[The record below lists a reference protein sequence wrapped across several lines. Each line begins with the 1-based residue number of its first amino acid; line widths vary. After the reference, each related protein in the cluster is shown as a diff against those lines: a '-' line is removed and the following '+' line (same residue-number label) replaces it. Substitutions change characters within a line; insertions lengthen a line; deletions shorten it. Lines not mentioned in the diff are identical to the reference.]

1 MKDSLDKVFEAAGIT
16 ENQMTSQSYRT
27 VKQVIQEHPE
37 ILISRVCGDLDDA
50 LESAVRLKDELKAR
64 TSDALMRYISDSDM
78 RNAVAC
84 FNSTLTITKEV
95 FGEENMT
102 ETVMCK
108 AIEAGSYIAYR
119 AIMGEAQQPSRRY

>member
-1 MKDSLDKVFEAAGIT
+1 MKDSLDKVFEAAGIS

-27 VKQVIQEHPE
+27 VKQVIQDHPE
-37 ILISRVCGDLDDA
+37 ILISRVCGNLDDA

-64 TSDALMRYISDSDM
+64 TSDALMRYISDPDLK
-78 RNAVAC
+78 NAVAC
-84 FNSTLTITKEV
+84 FNSTLTITQEV

-102 ETVMCK
+102 EAVICK

-119 AIMGEAQQPSRRY
+119 AIMGEAQQPTRRY